1 MRPERCWP
9 LAVRVVRWTG
19 TPRVV
24 TGVAVSRNY
33 GTVVVWFSVDG
44 QVWPVECPHS
54 SAVGC
59 GVLPAAA

>member
-9 LAVRVVRWTG
+9 LAVGVVRWTV
-19 TPRVV
+19 RLVV
-24 TGVAVSRNY
+24 VVGVVVSRNY
-33 GTVVVWFSVDG
+33 GTVVVWCWAGHRVWSV
-44 QVWPVECPHS
+44 VCPHS

>member
-9 LAVRVVRWTG
+9 LAVGVVRWTG

-24 TGVAVSRNY
+24 GVAVSRNY
-33 GTVVVWFSVDG
+33 GTVVVWCWAQG
-44 QVWPVECPHS
+44 QVWPVKCPHS